1 MLSTHY
7 DRVRV
12 LIASCPIRSRPLYP
26 FRPLVLWFFLA
37 RTHSCEGSCARMVM
51 KACLPLPR
59 PIPIMLVPLSCSSA
73 LHPRHTHTPSVPA
86 SGIRQRASGSNNSH
100 PRPYPYLTPTST
112 INSTDLLPRVSHSY
126 RHPCT
131 DCIAVALT
139 GNETAATHH
148 RRLQRAGV
156 RARGPVHPLA
166 ARRRISLRTSPW
178 PDPFTNRILMTRAHT
193 ARDRVLLEQPR
204 IHIPLGARTGGWTSD
219 VDTYDAQQHCSLSRC
234 SSSRLDL
241 QTAICIWISPHHR
254 RCSNQSGRRR
264 YNPPFFIRLF
274 TVASS
279 SF

>member
-1 MLSTHY
+1 MRSHGY
-7 DRVRV
+7 
-12 LIASCPIRSRPLYP
+12 ASVSYRFPDPSQLCLFL
-26 FRPLVLWFFLA
+26 FRAQAPYTRG
-37 RTHSCEGSCARMVM
+37 RTHTA
-51 KACLPLPR
+51 
-59 PIPIMLVPLSCSSA
+59 
-73 LHPRHTHTPSVPA
+73 SVPA

-100 PRPYPYLTPTST
+100 PRPCPYLTPTST

-126 RHPCT
+126 RHPFT
-131 DCIAVALT
+131 DCMIVART
-139 GNETAATHH
+139 GNETTATHH

-166 ARRRISLRTSPW
+166 ARCRVSLRTSPW
-178 PDPFTNRILMTRAHT
+178 PDPFTNRILMTCAHT

-254 RCSNQSGRRR
+254 RCSNRSGRRR
-264 YNPPFFIRLF
+264 YTPPF
-274 TVASS
+274 
-279 SF
+279 SFVCSPSQVHRFERFYVSYL